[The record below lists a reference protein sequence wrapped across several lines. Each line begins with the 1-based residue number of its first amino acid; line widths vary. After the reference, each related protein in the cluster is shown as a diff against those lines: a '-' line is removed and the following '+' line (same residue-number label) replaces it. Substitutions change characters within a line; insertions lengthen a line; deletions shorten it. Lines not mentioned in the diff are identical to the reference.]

1 VRIVDLDPAEGAT
14 VDACAALL
22 VDGFAGDWP
31 GAWPDL
37 ASGRAEVLECTADG
51 LIARVA
57 RDDDGSIAGWIGGR
71 PEYDGNVWELHPLVV
86 RLDRRR
92 AGIGRALVEDLERLA
107 AARGGLTLR
116 LGSDDVTEMTSLGGV
131 DLYPDPL
138 VRLAAIE
145 DRRGHPFGFYRR
157 CGFALIGVIPD
168 ANGPGKPDILLA
180 KRIGAPWSG
189 S

>member
-1 VRIVDLDPAEGAT
+1 MRIVDLDPGDAAVVE
-14 VDACAALL
+14 ACAALL
-22 VDGFAGDWP
+22 VEGFAADWP
-31 GAWPDL
+31 EAWPDL
-37 ASGRAEVLECTADG
+37 ASARAEVLECTAAG
-51 LIARVA
+51 LTARVA
-57 RDDDGSIAGWIGGR
+57 RDDDGSVAGWIGGR

-92 AGIGRALVEDLERLA
+92 AGVGRALVADLERLA

-116 LGSDDVTEMTSLGGV
+116 LGSDDVTDMTSLGGV

-138 VRLAAIE
+138 THLAAIE

-180 KRIGAPWSG
+180 KRIAGA
-189 S
+189 